1 MTQNNRFS
9 PLSVLPLRVL
19 TFIVLATVI
28 LGILLL
34 SCSNQEFAIFYYIEN
49 EEEQKDES
57 LENELSIISMVK
69 DGSFYYIAAGGDIF
83 RRMDTSDNWDSLKF
97 PSGADYCTALTL
109 FDPVGPE
116 PNMLYAGFLEGS
128 STFRFYKG
136 TPSTNPNWQRVTD
149 SKIDGK
155 QVIRAEVITGSGP
168 TEQLFVITFDDE
180 YYSLFWSD
188 DGTNYYDGILDEGK
202 MIRNVTY
209 NPAGP
214 QFYWVVT
221 DDGIYTKGDD
231 PLNNLDPEFDPKPD
245 IELPPENGGYRGIYY
260 STIHNKY
267 YVSTLE
273 GVISSSSDGDSWESS
288 GTKSVAGQDVQFW
301 FFGEVDNR
309 PALSESNVLVGSVGY
324 GFFEMPDGEVASLDR
339 MSEFIATELY
349 YGWVTG
355 FFTDYGATPLVF
367 VYTAGSGLWR
377 NEYTFPGEWGQDWTW
392 E

>member
-19 TFIVLATVI
+19 AFIVLATGI
-28 LGILLL
+28 LGILLV

-49 EEEQKDES
+49 EEEQKDDS

-83 RRMDTSDNWDSLKF
+83 RRMDTSDNWDALNF

-109 FDPVGPE
+109 FNGK
-116 PNMLYAGFLEGS
+116 LYAGFLEGA
-128 STFRFYKG
+128 STFRFYEG
-136 TPSTNPNWQRVTD
+136 TPAIDPNWQRLTD
-149 SKIDGK
+149 PKIDGK

-168 TEQLFVITFDDE
+168 TEQLFVITFDNE
-180 YYSLFWSD
+180 KYSLYWKTAVSAFE
-188 DGTNYYDGILDEGK
+188 DGILDASS
-202 MIRNVTY
+202 MIRNITY

-214 QFYWVVT
+214 QFYWVIS
-221 DDGIYTKGDD
+221 DDSIYTKSAD
-231 PLNNLDPEFDPKPD
+231 PLIPGVFDSKPE
-245 IELPPENGGYRGIYY
+245 IELPLENGGYRGIYY

-273 GVISSSSDGDSWESS
+273 GVVLSSSDGNTWESS
-288 GTKSVAGQDVQFW
+288 DNQSVAGQDVQFW

-309 PALSESNVLVGSVGY
+309 PALSESNVIVGTVGY
-324 GFFEMPDGEVASLDR
+324 GIFEMPDGEVSNLDR

-355 FFTDYGATPLVF
+355 FFTDYDGATPLVF
-367 VYTAGSGLWR
+367 VCTAGSGLWR
-377 NEYTFPGEWGQDWTW
+377 NEYAFPGEWGENWSW